1 MLAWSTN
8 LGHVDVYPATSGKKN
23 AGLYLAAQLLDVDQQ
38 QHELVDAA
46 AATSEGQQAM
56 ALSSSEAAGAAT
68 AFLCDDDND
77 LGLASA
83 VGLVLVPQCTS
94 ESVAAAAAAHRLP
107 AETCGSETAIFG
119 EAASGTSHNH
129 PLGEPNADREPP
141 RSPSE
146 FLVAPVGG
154 CLGTE
159 WCLREALARANAH
172 RFE

>member
-23 AGLYLAAQLLDVDQQ
+23 AGLYLAAQLLKVDQQ
-38 QHELVDAA
+38 QHGQLDAA
-46 AATSEGQQAM
+46 SATSEGHQAM
-56 ALSSSEAAGAAT
+56 ALSSSEAMGAAT

-94 ESVAAAAAAHRLP
+94 ESVAAAAAAIRP
-107 AETCGSETAIFG
+107 RAESCISETKILG
-119 EAASGTSHNH
+119 EAAGGTSHEN
-129 PLGEPNADREPP
+129 PLGETNADREPP

-172 RFE
+172 RFK